1 MKMSLDERRAL
12 KEGVQIFLPMLPVIA
27 IWGGVIGIAMGQ
39 SSLTFWQSIGM
50 SIFVF
55 AGSAQ
60 LATLPLFAA
69 DAPIWTIF
77 VTSLLVNCRFLIFS
91 AGLATHFSYLSLL
104 RRMML
109 AFLNM
114 DVIYMLF
121 TKQNLPPDPTPGKAH
136 LYLGIGVSGFIIW
149 QLASITGIA
158 ISSFL
163 PREWGLDF
171 AGTLVLIPLV
181 LGALRTRV
189 AVIAVFAAIAVAIGL
204 FSLPYKLSLTL
215 AVLTAMI
222 VGIGLDFLKEQKVK
236 QVQSDEQNSEMQS
249 NQNIDLISTKDS
261 IEK

>member
-1 MKMSLDERRAL
+1 MKMSVDNRRAF
-12 KEGVQIFLPMLPVIA
+12 KEGLRVFLPMLPVIA

-39 SSLTFWQSIGM
+39 SSLTFWQSVGM

-91 AGLATHFSYLSLL
+91 AGLATHFSYLSLW

-121 TKQNLPPDPTPGKAH
+121 TKQKVPNGPMPGKAQ
-136 LYLGIGVSGFIIW
+136 LYLGIGISGFVVW
-149 QLASITGIA
+149 QVASITGIA

-181 LGALRTRV
+181 LGALQTRV
-189 AVIAVFAAIAVAIGL
+189 AVAAVLAAVTVAIGL

-222 VGIGLDFLKEQKVK
+222 VGIG
-236 QVQSDEQNSEMQS
+236 
-249 NQNIDLISTKDS
+249 IDLVKEKRG
-261 IEK
+261 IE